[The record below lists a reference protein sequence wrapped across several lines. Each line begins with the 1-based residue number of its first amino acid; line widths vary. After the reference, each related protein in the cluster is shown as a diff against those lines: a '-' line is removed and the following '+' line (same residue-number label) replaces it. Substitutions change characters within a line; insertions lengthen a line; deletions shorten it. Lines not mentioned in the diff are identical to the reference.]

1 MFPAD
6 SVGQEGAEFGAQTA
20 IVLQY
25 SEAVK
30 AGEGT
35 IVFEPTVNPILAN
48 HSKKARWKVG
58 DAKFKR
64 NKVLNEQDPG
74 GSSARSANA
83 KLNRNRVEVRE

>member
-1 MFPAD
+1 M
-6 SVGQEGAEFGAQTA
+6 
-20 IVLQY
+20 LQY

-58 DAKFKR
+58 DANETKFLMSKTPEGLR
-64 NKVLNEQDPG
+64 RGAPTP
-74 GSSARSANA
+74 S
-83 KLNRNRVEVRE
+83 